1 MKEKTDAVYPLTPA
15 ADYSTKRGYLVD
27 VSSDTA
33 TISTS
38 ATTIA
43 AGVILDGETTTG
55 KCSVA
60 LLGGGGSVKI
70 KLGGTVTKGALVK
83 QHTDGTVI
91 ADASGARVVVG
102 RAMESGVAD
111 ELIEIALLGP
121 IPYAS

>member
-1 MKEKTDAVYPLTPA
+1 MKEKSDSVYPLTPA
-15 ADYSTKRGYLVD
+15 ADYSEKRGYLVD
-27 VSSDTA
+27 VASDTA
-33 TISTS
+33 TLSSS

-60 LLGGGGSVKI
+60 MLGGAGSVKM
-70 KLGGTVTKGALVK
+70 KTGGDITKGALVK

-91 ADASGARVVVG
+91 TDAAGARVVVG
-102 RAMESGVAD
+102 RAMETGVSG
-111 ELIEIALLGP
+111 ELIEVALLGP